1 MTKFTKGLM
10 MMVMWSWQVMLLA
23 SNNMAMPALL
33 NKLAT
38 ENLVQ
43 EASRIIDSFTT
54 IMPYLRVGEK
64 PNLFADLENAFLE
77 IPPRAG
83 GQLEN

>member
-1 MTKFTKGLM
+1 M

-64 PNLFADLENAFLE
+64 PNFDKNLFADFENAFLE